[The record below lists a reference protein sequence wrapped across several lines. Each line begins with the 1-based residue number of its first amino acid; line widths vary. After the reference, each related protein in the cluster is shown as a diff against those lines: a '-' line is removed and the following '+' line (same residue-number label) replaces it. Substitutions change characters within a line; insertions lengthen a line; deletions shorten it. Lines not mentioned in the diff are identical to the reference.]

1 MFQNLIIPISWVKES
16 ISANSQPLAAYELF
30 SMKLTTFWLNLFQII
45 HRLIIRKKGRKER
58 RREVEREK
66 ERKKKRWGG
75 RDGGREMKA
84 GEKKENKKGR
94 TFTFLITVSNIF
106 YRKAHFT
113 RPFQMNNAAKVEPP
127 VFPVYLENS
136 WNTYILLLLLVLFCI
151 ATALYSIV

>member
-58 RREVEREK
+58 
-66 ERKKKRWGG
+66 KRGGG
-75 RDGGREMKA
+75 RDGGRERKK

-106 YRKAHFT
+106 YKKAHFT

-136 WNTYILLLLLVLFCI
+136 WNTFILLLLLVLFCI
-151 ATALYSIV
+151 ATTLYSIV